1 MGGFVY
7 LPHTN
12 IMQDCKSKGY
22 KLNYSNTS
30 VMLVCLII
38 MECGFCSQ
46 IVLQWD
52 EKEVKSA
59 LQDKNLLAAVLMD
72 KGVAA

>member
-1 MGGFVY
+1 MKVR
-7 LPHTN
+7 
-12 IMQDCKSKGY
+12 
-22 KLNYSNTS
+22 
-30 VMLVCLII
+30 VCDFSSSSINQ
-38 MECGFCSQ
+38 CFFQ